1 MAAFPRYGET
11 GRWAR
16 LRRFARGRDG
26 VAAIEFAIV
35 FPVLL
40 IIVAGSIDTS
50 EALHASGR
58 STKVAATL
66 AGFLADQ
73 NRWTAADVDELI
85 TAGSFMMRPY
95 ETGSL
100 KITLSVLKVAADG
113 TARVTASRA
122 LGTEPLVVGSIS
134 PVEVPAK
141 IGDPDV
147 NLVLSQVDYSLAT
160 PFSALWPGFTVNN
173 RFRLVKHYFARPRQN
188 DTIVIQ

>member
-1 MAAFPRYGET
+1 MAALSRHRT
-11 GRWAR
+11 SGRWTL
-16 LRRFARGRDG
+16 LRRFAKGRQG
-26 VAAIEFAIV
+26 VAAVEFAIV

-40 IIVAGSIDTS
+40 ILVAGSIDTS
-50 EALHASGR
+50 EALSASGR
-58 STKVAATL
+58 STNVAATL

-73 NRWTAADVDELI
+73 NRWTTADVDELI

-95 ETGSL
+95 EAGSV

-122 LGTEPLVVGSIS
+122 LGTTPLVVGSIS
-134 PVEVPAK
+134 PVAVPRK
-141 IGDPDV
+141 IGDPAV